1 MSALSPLTAN
11 LLATL
16 LADFL
21 LVLHVFI
28 VAFAVLGLLFFVLGG
43 VLKWRWVRSA
53 WIRLPHLA
61 LIIFVLL
68 QSWLGATCPLT
79 VWEQMLRRRA
89 GQTAYAESFIE
100 HWLTRLIFFTAP
112 DWVFITAYTLYGALV
127 LLTWWW
133 IPPRWKASIA
143 DMKKG

>member
-11 LLATL
+11 LLAAL

-28 VAFAVLGLLFFVLGG
+28 VAFAVLGLLVFVLGG
-43 VLKWRWVRSA
+43 LLQWCWVRSV
-53 WIRLPHLA
+53 WIRLTHLA
-61 LIIFVLL
+61 LIIFVVL

-89 GQTAYAESFIE
+89 GQTAYTESFIE
-100 HWLTRLIFFTAP
+100 HWLTMLIFFAAP
-112 DWVFITAYTLYGALV
+112 DWVFITAYTLFGALV